1 LKRIRINYRN
11 MSSNK
16 VLLTTVFSGYNYG
29 SSLQALAGKT
39 ILKELGYDCQLVAM
53 KSLVKGRDI
62 RLKKLL
68 TILVRSLMLRGKNGS
83 KSLSIYQNS
92 YNKTMIGDSASL
104 FIRFSDEYLQ
114 PNYLSW
120 DGMKKAAKEAVA
132 CFAGSDQIWNS
143 STMYVDPMYYL
154 RFAPAEKR
162 VALAPSFGRDFVA
175 DYNKEKIGKWI
186 SEFAYLSVREDSGV
200 KLIKEMTGREA
211 IQLVDPTLM
220 VDGETWKNILGIDD
234 KESNYILAYFLDK
247 PSELARKAIT
257 ELRAALKYEVIAIP
271 YQFDDMSYCDKMVS
285 SGTIEFLDLIN
296 NAKCVLTDSFH
307 GTAFSINLHTPFY
320 VFSRAYGTAH
330 SQNSRVESILKKVKM
345 QARFEPKDVLV
356 QYDQIDFAYSES
368 VLIEE
373 RKNAREYISN
383 ALKTIE

>member
-1 LKRIRINYRN
+1 

-162 VALAPSFGRDFVA
+162 VAFAPSFGRDFVA

-220 VDGETWKNILGIDD
+220 VDCETWKNILGIDD

>member
-1 LKRIRINYRN
+1 

-247 PSELARKAIT
+247 PS
-257 ELRAALKYEVIAIP
+257 
-271 YQFDDMSYCDKMVS
+271 
-285 SGTIEFLDLIN
+285 
-296 NAKCVLTDSFH
+296 
-307 GTAFSINLHTPFY
+307 
-320 VFSRAYGTAH
+320 
-330 SQNSRVESILKKVKM
+330 
-345 QARFEPKDVLV
+345 
-356 QYDQIDFAYSES
+356 
-368 VLIEE
+368 
-373 RKNAREYISN
+373 
-383 ALKTIE
+383 

>member
-1 LKRIRINYRN
+1 

-132 CFAGSDQIWNS
+132 YFAGSDQIWNS

>member
-1 LKRIRINYRN
+1 

-356 QYDQIDFAYSES
+356 QYDQIDFAYSEII
-368 VLIEE
+368 LIEE